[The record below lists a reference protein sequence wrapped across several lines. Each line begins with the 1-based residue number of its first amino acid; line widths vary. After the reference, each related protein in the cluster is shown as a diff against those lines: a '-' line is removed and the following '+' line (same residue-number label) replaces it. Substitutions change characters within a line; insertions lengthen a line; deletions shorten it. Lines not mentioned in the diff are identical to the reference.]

1 MARPRGPVR
10 PLVPT
15 AGPPLHAVVVGASL
29 AGSAAALVLARSGA
43 RVALVD
49 RATFP
54 RPKTCGDLLSP
65 DGVAALER
73 LGLDGAVRAA
83 GAATLRRF
91 ELARPDGVRV
101 AGRLPAPALSLSRER
116 LDALVLDG
124 ARAAGAAAHLGET
137 VVSIEGS
144 LPRGFVVRTT
154 ARTYEARA
162 VLGAWGRY
170 SPLDGRLG
178 RPFFGRPASLFGFKR
193 FLAGEAGRRFD
204 DRVVLHVFRGG
215 YLGLSLVEE
224 GRVSLG
230 ALARPEVAKEAH
242 HDLDRLLARLGKECP
257 GLAADLEGLTPEPGP
272 TLVSEPVHLGRR
284 EAVLGGVLLAG
295 DAAAVVDPYT
305 GSGMALALRTGEAA
319 GALLA
324 ELAAGRFGA
333 EEVARRW
340 ERRWREV
347 TGSVYVFS
355 RLFRP
360 VFHGGIATRLVVP
373 ATAPLAGLAAR
384 LTRGPA

>member
-1 MARPRGPVR
+1 MRRR
-10 PLVPT
+10 VPA
-15 AGPPLHAVVVGASL
+15 AGPSLDAVVVGASL
-29 AGSAAALVLARSGA
+29 AGSAAALVLSRSGA

-65 DGVAALER
+65 DGAAALAR
-73 LGLDGAVRAA
+73 LGLDDAVRAA
-83 GAATLRRF
+83 GAATIRRF
-91 ELARPDGVRV
+91 ELARPDGSRV
-101 AGRLPAPALSLSRER
+101 AGRLPGPALSLSRER
-116 LDALVLDG
+116 LDLLVLDG
-124 ARAAGAAAHLGET
+124 ARAAGATAHLGET
-137 VVSIEGS
+137 VLSIDGT
-144 LPRGFVVRTT
+144 LPGGFVVRTT
-154 ARTYEARA
+154 ARTLEART

-178 RPFFGRPASLFGFKR
+178 RPFFGSPASLFGFKR
-193 FLAGEAGRRFD
+193 FLAGGAGRRFD
-204 DRVVLHVFRGG
+204 DRAVLHVFRGG

-230 ALARPEVAKEAH
+230 ALVKPEVAKEAH

-257 GLAADLEGLTPEPGP
+257 GLAADLEGLAPEPGP

-284 EAVLGGVLLAG
+284 GAFLGDVLLAG
-295 DAAAVVDPYT
+295 DAAGVVDPYT

-319 GALLA
+319 GSLLA
-324 ELAAGRFGA
+324 EHAAGRIGPEA
-333 EEVARRW
+333 LARRW

-347 TGSVYVFS
+347 TGSVYFFS

-360 VFHGGIATRLVVP
+360 VFLGGVATRLLVP

>member
-1 MARPRGPVR
+1 M
-10 PLVPT
+10 T
-15 AGPPLHAVVVGASL
+15 GPPPDVVVIGASL

-49 RATFP
+49 KASFP
-54 RPKTCGDLLSP
+54 RPKTCGELLSP
-65 DGVAALER
+65 DGVAALAR

-83 GAATLRRF
+83 GAATIRRF
-91 ELARPDGVRV
+91 ALVSPDGRRV

-116 LDALVLDG
+116 LDTLVLDG

-137 VVSIEGS
+137 VVAIDGT
-144 LPRGFVVRTT
+144 LPEGFVVRTN
-154 ARTYEARA
+154 ARTLAARA

-178 RPFFGRPASLFGFKR
+178 RAFFGSPAPLFGFKK
-193 FLAGEAGRRFD
+193 FLSGEAGRRFD
-204 DRVVLHVFRGG
+204 DRAVLHVFRGG

-230 ALARPEVAKEAH
+230 ALAEPAIAKEAH
-242 HDLDRLLARLGKECP
+242 HDLDRLLARLAAASP
-257 GLAADLEGLTPEPGP
+257 GLAADLEGLVPEPGP
-272 TLVSEPVHLGRR
+272 ALVSEPVHLGRR
-284 EAVLGGVLLAG
+284 EAVLGDLLLVG
-295 DAAAVVDPYT
+295 DAAGVVDPFT

-324 ELAAGRFGA
+324 EHAAGRVAA
-333 EEVARRW
+333 EALARSW
-340 ERRWREV
+340 ERRWRKV
-347 TGSVYVFS
+347 TGSVYFFS

-360 VFHGGIATRLVVP
+360 VFLGGVATRLVVP

-384 LTRGPA
+384 LTRGAA

>member
-1 MARPRGPVR
+1 VSAER
-10 PLVPT
+10 LD
-15 AGPPLHAVVVGASL
+15 AVVVGASL

-49 RATFP
+49 KASFP
-54 RPKTCGDLLSP
+54 RPRTCGEMLSP
-65 DGVAALER
+65 DGVAVLAR

-83 GAATLRRF
+83 GAATIRRF
-91 ELARPDGVRV
+91 SLVRPDGVRV
-101 AGRLPAPALSLSRER
+101 DGRLPAPALSLSRER
-116 LDALVLDG
+116 LDLLVLDG
-124 ARAAGAAAHLGET
+124 ARGAGAGAFLGEAVTAVEGDLASGFT
-137 VVSIEGS
+137 VK
-144 LPRGFVVRTT
+144 TT
-154 ARTYEARA
+154 ARTLSARA

-178 RPFFGRPASLFGFKR
+178 RAFFGAPAPLFGFKK
-193 FLAGEAGRRFD
+193 FLSGETGRRLE

-230 ALARPEVAKEAH
+230 ALTRPEVAKEAH
-242 HDLDRLLARLGKECP
+242 GDFDRLLARLGRECP
-257 GLAADLEGLTPEPGP
+257 GLAADLAGLAPEPGP
-272 TLVSEPVHLGRR
+272 ALVSEPVHLGKR
-284 EAVLGGVLLAG
+284 EAALGGVLLAG
-295 DAAAVVDPYT
+295 DAAGVVDPYT

-324 ELAAGRFGA
+324 RHAEGEVAPEALAA
-333 EEVARRW
+333 EWARRW
-340 ERRWREV
+340 EAL
-347 TGSVYVFS
+347 TGRVYFFS

-360 VFHGGIATRLVVP
+360 VFLGGAATRLVGP

-384 LTRGPA
+384 LTRGAA

>member
-1 MARPRGPVR
+1 M
-10 PLVPT
+10 T
-15 AGPPLHAVVVGASL
+15 GPPLHAVVIGASL

-43 RVALVD
+43 RVVLVD
-49 RATFP
+49 KAAFP
-54 RPKTCGDLLSP
+54 RPKTCGELLSP
-65 DGVAALER
+65 DGVAALAR

-83 GAATLRRF
+83 GAATIRRF
-91 ELARPDGVRV
+91 ALVRPDGRRV

-116 LDALVLDG
+116 LDTLVLDG
-124 ARAAGAAAHLGET
+124 ARAAGARAHLGET
-137 VVSIEGS
+137 VVSIEGTLS
-144 LPRGFVVRTT
+144 EGFVVRTT
-154 ARTYEARA
+154 ARTLEAQA

-178 RPFFGRPASLFGFKR
+178 RPFFGAPASLFGFKK
-193 FLAGEAGRRFD
+193 FLAGAAGRRFD

-230 ALARPEVAKEAH
+230 ALAKPEIAKEAH
-242 HDLDRLLARLGKECP
+242 HDLDRLLARLAAASP
-257 GLAADLEGLTPEPGP
+257 GLAGDLEGLSPEPGP
-272 TLVSEPVHLGRR
+272 ALVSEPVHLGRR
-284 EAVLGGVLLAG
+284 EAVLGDLLLAG
-295 DAAAVVDPYT
+295 DAAGVVDPFT

-319 GALLA
+319 GTLLA
-324 ELAAGRFGA
+324 EHAAGRVAA
-333 EEVARRW
+333 EALGRSW

-347 TGSVYVFS
+347 TGSVYFFS

-360 VFHGGIATRLVVP
+360 VFLGGIATRFVVP

>member
-1 MARPRGPVR
+1 M
-10 PLVPT
+10 T
-15 AGPPLHAVVVGASL
+15 GPPPDVVVIGASL

-49 RATFP
+49 KASFP
-54 RPKTCGDLLSP
+54 RPKTCGELLAP
-65 DGVAALER
+65 DGVAALAR

-83 GAATLRRF
+83 GAATIRRF
-91 ELARPDGVRV
+91 ALVRPDGRRV
-101 AGRLPAPALSLSRER
+101 EGRLPAPALSLSRER
-116 LDALVLDG
+116 LDLLVLDA
-124 ARAAGAAAHLGET
+124 ARAAGALAHLGEA
-137 VVSIEGS
+137 VVSVDGS
-144 LPRGFVVRTT
+144 LSSGFVVRTT
-154 ARTYEARA
+154 NRTLEAPA

-178 RPFFGRPASLFGFKR
+178 RAFFGSPAPLFGFKK
-193 FLAGEAGRRFD
+193 FLSGEAGRRFD
-204 DRVVLHVFRGG
+204 DRAVLHVFRGG

-230 ALARPEVAKEAH
+230 ALAEPRIAKEAH
-242 HDLDRLLARLGKECP
+242 HDLDRLLARLGSECP
-257 GLAADLEGLTPEPGP
+257 RLAADLEGLSPEPGP
-272 TLVSEPVHLGRR
+272 ALVSEPVHLGRR
-284 EAVLGGVLLAG
+284 EAVVGGVLLAG
-295 DAAAVVDPYT
+295 DAAGVVDPYT

-324 ELAAGRFGA
+324 GHAAGR
-333 EEVARRW
+333 VATEALARSW

-347 TGSVYVFS
+347 TGSVYFFS

-360 VFHGGIATRLVVP
+360 VFLGGIATRLVVP

-384 LTRGPA
+384 LTRGSA